1 MISTADIMFNNFKLY
16 CPNYVDRVKKYSDI
30 GYYQLK
36 VELDD
41 GSIIIYD
48 ELLPGIKFPASN
60 PNELTEQRH
69 KSEFG
74 YNLRRMMRLKGIN
87 QIQLA
92 EFSGVSKYSINHY
105 INGKASPSLY
115 NAGRIADAL
124 DCSIS
129 DLDPNYKHG

>member
-1 MISTADIMFNNFKLY
+1 MITTTDVMFNNFKLY
-16 CPNYVDRVKKYSDI
+16 CPNYADRVKKYSDI
-30 GYYQLK
+30 GYYQLMI
-36 VELDD
+36 ELDD

-48 ELLPGIKFPASN
+48 ELLPGIRFLAMSLD
-60 PNELTEQRH
+60 ELTEQRY

-74 YNLRRMMRLKGIN
+74 YNLRRMMKLRGIN

-92 EFSGVSKYSINHY
+92 EITGISKCGINHY
-105 INGKASPSLY
+105 INGRVSPSLY

-129 DLDPNYKHG
+129 DLDPNYKHR

>member
-1 MISTADIMFNNFKLY
+1 MLDNADIMFNNFKLY
-16 CPNYVDRVKKYSDI
+16 CPNYVDRVKEYSDI

-60 PNELTEQRH
+60 PNELSEQRY

-74 YNLRRMMRLKGIN
+74 YNLRRMMKLKSIN

-92 EFSGVSKYSINHY
+92 EITGISKYGINHY
-105 INGKASPSLY
+105 INGKVSPSLY
-115 NAGRIADAL
+115 NASRIADAL

-129 DLDPNYKHG
+129 DLDPNYKHR

>member
-1 MISTADIMFNNFKLY
+1 MLDNADIMFNNFKLY
-16 CPNYVDRVKKYSDI
+16 CPNYIDRVKKYSDI

-48 ELLPGIKFPASN
+48 ELLPGIKFPAPN
-60 PNELTEQRH
+60 PNELSEQRY

-74 YNLRRMMRLKGIN
+74 YNLRRMMKLKSIN

-92 EFSGVSKYSINHY
+92 EITGISKYGINHY
-105 INGKASPSLY
+105 INGKVSPSLY
-115 NAGRIADAL
+115 NASRIADAL

-129 DLDPNYKHG
+129 DLDPNYKHR

>member
-1 MISTADIMFNNFKLY
+1 MLNNADIMFNNFKLY

-60 PNELTEQRH
+60 PNELSEQRY

-74 YNLRRMMRLKGIN
+74 YNLRRMMKLKGIN

-92 EFSGVSKYSINHY
+92 EITGISKYGINHY
-105 INGKASPSLY
+105 INGKVSPSLY
-115 NAGRIADAL
+115 NASRIADAL

-129 DLDPNYKHG
+129 DLDPNYKPR

>member
-1 MISTADIMFNNFKLY
+1 MLDNADIMFNNFKLY
-16 CPNYVDRVKKYSDI
+16 CPNYIDRVKKYSDI

-48 ELLPGIKFPASN
+48 ELLPGIKFLASN
-60 PNELTEQRH
+60 PNELSEQRY

-74 YNLRRMMRLKGIN
+74 YNLRRMMKLKSIN

-92 EFSGVSKYSINHY
+92 EITGISKYGINHY
-105 INGKASPSLY
+105 INGKVSPSLY
-115 NAGRIADAL
+115 NASRIADAL

-129 DLDPNYKHG
+129 DLDPNYKHR